1 MFMKSIKFMTCAL
14 VIAGIFGTFNAQA
27 QKMRVKGYNTVS
39 TAVTFLTV
47 SPDSRSDLMSLSLK

>member
-47 SPDSRSDLMSLSLK
+47 SPNS